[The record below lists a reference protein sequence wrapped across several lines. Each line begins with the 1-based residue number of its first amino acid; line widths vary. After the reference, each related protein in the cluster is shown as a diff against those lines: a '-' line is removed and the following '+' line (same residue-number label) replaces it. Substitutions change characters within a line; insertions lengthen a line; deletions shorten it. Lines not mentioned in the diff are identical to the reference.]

1 MLILGVS
8 GSPKKEGNTEY
19 ILDEALKVAS
29 ERGFKTQQ
37 LLCSSLEV
45 RYCDDCGDCARG
57 KPCPIKDDMDKFYE
71 LMVVA
76 DGMII
81 SSPVYFGTVT
91 AQIKAVFDRTILLR
105 RQGFKLKDKVG
116 CALTVGGSRNGG
128 QEKAIEAIHAWMHIQ
143 GMIVVGDDKHFG
155 GIAVRPAAEDRIG
168 RTTVIASANKLCDLL
183 ERIKKSSCWGGD

>member
-1 MLILGVS
+1 MILGVS
-8 GSPKKEGNTEY
+8 GSPKKGGNTEY

-29 ERGFKTQQ
+29 ERGFKTER
-37 LLCSSLEV
+37 LLCSALRV
-45 RYCDDCGDCARG
+45 GYCDDCGDCARG
-57 KPCPIKDDMDKFYE
+57 KPCPIEDDMNEFYDQME
-71 LMVVA
+71 NA
-76 DGMII
+76 DGII
-81 SSPVYFGTVT
+81 IASPVYFGTIS

-105 RQGFKLKDKVG
+105 RQGFKLKDKAG

-168 RTTVIASANKLCDLL
+168 RTTVIGSANKLCDLL
-183 ERIKKSSCWGGD
+183 EKIKRSSCWGGD